1 MDERL
6 ANFPGIIDHTLLK
19 ADASACEIDILCN
32 EAMHYRFGTVCVN
45 PWRVAQAVQLLSGTD
60 IGVTTVVAFPLGNSK
75 TEFKVAEAIAA
86 VDDGAVEIDLVAN
99 PGLLLDDRPDE
110 YEADIRKVRRNLPES
125 VALKVIIEVNLL
137 TSAQIETA
145 VSAAINGGAQYV
157 KSGTGFAGVCTVEQ
171 IEQLVTFGLGQIKVK
186 ASGGIRTLE
195 LCHQLLLAGVDRI
208 GSSASV
214 AIMKEW
220 EELGGRSL

>member
-6 ANFPGIIDHTLLK
+6 ARLPGLIDHTLLK
-19 ADASACEIDILCN
+19 PDAGAREIKTLCHDAS
-32 EAMHYRFGTVCVN
+32 HFGFGTVCVN
-45 PWRVAQAVQLLSGTD
+45 PCRVAQAVQLLSGTN

-75 TEFKVAEAIAA
+75 TEIKVAEAIAA
-86 VDDGAVEIDLVAN
+86 VDDGGVEIDLVAN
-99 PGLLLDDRPDE
+99 AGLLIDNRPNE

-125 VALKVIIEVNLL
+125 IVLKVIIEVNLL
-137 TSAQIETA
+137 MPVQIEMA
-145 VSAAINGGAQYV
+145 VSAAINAGAQYV

-171 IEQLVTFGLGQIKVK
+171 IEQLVRYARGQIRLK
-186 ASGGIRTLE
+186 ASGGIRTLGV
-195 LCHQLLLAGVDRI
+195 CRQLLSAGADRI

-220 EELGGRSL
+220 EELRRASL